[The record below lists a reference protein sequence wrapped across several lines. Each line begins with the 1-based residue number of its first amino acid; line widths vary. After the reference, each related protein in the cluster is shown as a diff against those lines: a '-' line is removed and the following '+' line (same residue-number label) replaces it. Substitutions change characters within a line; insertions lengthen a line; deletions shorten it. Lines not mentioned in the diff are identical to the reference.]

1 MGLATF
7 ETTSWCSN
15 AIFIF
20 YNLNLLS
27 MLITKLPYWYHCK
40 MSLIAITMILFC
52 SAVFSQVTHQVT
64 GSVSNSQNETLEGVT
79 VEVKGKNIKTTTGS
93 DGRYSIATD
102 NSNGVLIFT
111 YVGLKTQEQAV
122 KGRSI
127 VNIRMEDNAAK
138 LSEVVVVG
146 YGSQSRA
153 TVSTSIS
160 KLDNKVLENIP
171 YANITNAMQG
181 TLPGVRVQTTT
192 GQPGV
197 AARVIVR
204 GGTSINNP
212 NTGGPLYVVDGIQR
226 NDINDI
232 SSEDIESLQVLKD
245 AASTSIYGSRASNGV
260 VIITTKSGK
269 AGRTIVNYSYD
280 LTIGKVGKAY
290 DIANARDHI
299 YYSRIGIQT
308 ALARGY
314 ITQATATARLTGA
327 NSVGTGN
334 DLTKNTAFTTQY
346 LTNENKYKLDEG
358 WGSMPDPL
366 DPSKNIIYKDTRWD
380 KVLFQTAVS
389 NNHHISISGGTEKA
403 TFNTAVGYMESQGTT
418 ITTKYKR
425 LTLNLNG
432 TLQVRENMSIY
443 GRILYSNSNSN
454 LTGLVDQLIFLRTAG
469 LPRTAKYTFEDGTLA
484 PGQQQGNGNP
494 AYHLPNQN
502 NSSGNEITN
511 YTVGGKWNIIK
522 GLSFDPMLS
531 LYRVNAGTRAF
542 QPSYQNGPGAGAL
555 VTTRVASN
563 TTIRTDQYQADAILT
578 YTKTFG
584 DHHLEAKTGISYFTR
599 TLNTFTA
606 TGQGASTDLI
616 PTLNASS
623 VFSGVSNTI
632 TTLRLPGYIAR
643 LNYDYKQKYLLTVNG
658 RYDGS
663 SNLGLKNRWGFFP
676 GISAGWVLNQ
686 ESFWDGLP
694 ENLITVKLRGSYGE
708 NGNIGAN
715 GLLSDYQAQGE
726 YGISGTL
733 TQQSYAGNIGIQP
746 LNIPNAGLKWERSK
760 TIDGGAD
767 IGLFNGRV
775 TILFDYYR
783 RVTNDLITSLVPPQ
797 STGYSSIL
805 TNLGSLENK
814 GLELELGAK
823 LLPANSQVSWNISVN
838 AARTKYKI
846 LRLPP
851 TGVEGN
857 RQGGIQV
864 YDPATKAYTYVP
876 ANLGLIEGGRVGDWY
891 GYQAL
896 GVYATDAEAANA
908 QVDNVI
914 GSVKGKRGG
923 DIIWQDL
930 DGNSIIDSRDRVYL
944 GNPFPS
950 WTGGFSNNLTYKNF
964 NLYLRLDY
972 TGGFSTYNYARAFLD
987 GNWQGDVAATQEFI
1001 DKAWKNPGDVTDVAR
1016 YNPYDPFGAQ
1026 NTWRGSG
1033 TLGISSQYVE
1043 KGDYMCIRELSLS
1056 YSLSP
1061 ALLRRVKISS
1071 VRFNVTG
1078 NNLYYFTS
1086 YKGNN
1091 PEDGGFTTAP
1101 SLRGDFGRY
1110 PIPRN
1115 IIFGANV
1122 TF

>member
-1 MGLATF
+1 MMLKNLLNWNYCRKPLLLLTM
-7 ETTSWCSN
+7 
-15 AIFIF
+15 IFI
-20 YNLNLLS
+20 
-27 MLITKLPYWYHCK
+27 T
-40 MSLIAITMILFC
+40 C
-52 SAVFSQVTHQVT
+52 SVFSQGTYRVSGT
-64 GSVSNSQNETLEGVT
+64 VSNRQNQLLEGVT
-79 VEVKGKNIKTTTGS
+79 VEVKGENSKTTTS
-93 DGRYSIATD
+93 LDGKYSVVANNR
-102 NSNGVLIFT
+102 NSILIFS
-111 YVGLKTQEQAV
+111 YVGFKEQEQSLN
-122 KGRSI
+122 GRSVIDI
-127 VNIRMEDNAAK
+127 VLEETSAK

-153 TVSTSIS
+153 TVTTSIS

-171 YANITNAMQG
+171 YTNLTNAMQG

-192 GQPGV
+192 GQPGA
-197 AARVIVR
+197 AARVIIR

-226 NDINDI
+226 NEINDI

-260 VIITTKSGK
+260 VIITTKTGK

-280 LTIGKVGKAY
+280 LTVGKVGKTY
-290 DIANARDHI
+290 DIVNARDHV
-299 YYSRIGIQT
+299 YYSRLGIQS
-308 ALARGY
+308 ALTNGY
-314 ITQATATARLTGA
+314 LTQAAATARLTGA

-346 LTNENKYKLDEG
+346 LTNDNKYKLDEG
-358 WGSMPDPL
+358 WESMPDPL
-366 DPSKNIIYKDTRWD
+366 DPSKKIIFKDTKWD
-380 KVLFQTAVS
+380 DVLFQTAIS
-389 NNHHISISGGTEKA
+389 NNHHISVSGGSEKA
-403 TFNTAVGYMESQGTT
+403 TFNTAVGYMQSEGTT

-432 TLQVRENMSIY
+432 TLQIRDNMSIY
-443 GRILYSNSNSN
+443 GRILYANSTSN

-469 LPRTAKYTFEDGTLA
+469 LPRTAKYTFEDGSLA

-502 NSSGNEITN
+502 NKSGNEITN
-511 YTVGGKWNIIK
+511 YTIGGKWSIIK

-531 LYRVNAGTRAF
+531 LYRVNANARAF
-542 QPSYQNGPGAGAL
+542 QPSYQNGPGPGAL

-578 YTKTFG
+578 YATVFG
-584 DHHLEAKTGISYFTR
+584 NHHLEAKTGISYFTR

-623 VFSGVSNTI
+623 SFSGVSNTI
-632 TTLRLPGYIAR
+632 STLRLPGYIGR
-643 LNYDYKQKYLLTVNG
+643 LNYDYLQKYLLTINA

-676 GISAGWVLNQ
+676 GISAGWVLNK
-686 ESFWDGLP
+686 EKFWNTLP
-694 ENLITVKLRGSYGE
+694 NNLATVKLRASYGE

-726 YGISGTL
+726 YGISTLL
-733 TQQSYAGNIGIQP
+733 TQQRYAGNIGIQP
-746 LNIPNAGLKWERSK
+746 LSIPNAGLKWERSK

-775 TILFDYYR
+775 SVLFDYYR
-783 RVTNDLITSLVPPQ
+783 RVTEDLITSLVPPQ

-814 GLELELGAK
+814 GLELELGARV
-823 LLPANSQVSWNISVN
+823 LPTASKVLWNVSFN
-838 AARTKYKI
+838 AARTKYKV

-851 TGVEGN
+851 TGAEGN

-864 YDPATKAYTYVP
+864 YDPNSKTYTYVP

-891 GYQAL
+891 GYKAL
-896 GVYATDAEAANA
+896 GVYATDADAAKA
-908 QVDNVI
+908 PIDNVI
-914 GSVKGKRGG
+914 GTVKTKHGG
-923 DIIWQDL
+923 DIIWEDL
-930 DGNSIIDSRDRVYL
+930 DGNGLIDSRDRVYL
-944 GNPFPS
+944 GNPFPT
-950 WTGGFSNNLTYKNF
+950 WTGGFSNTIGFKNF

-1001 DKAWKNPGDVTDVAR
+1001 DKSWKNQGDITDVPK
-1016 YNPYDPFGAQ
+1016 YNPYEPSSTQ
-1026 NTWRGSG
+1026 NMWRGSG

-1043 KGDYMCIRELSLS
+1043 KGDFMCVRELSLS
-1056 YSLSP
+1056 YTLP
-1061 ALLRRVKISS
+1061 AALLSKVKMGG
-1071 VRFNVTG
+1071 VRFSITG
-1078 NNLYYFTS
+1078 NNLHYFTA

-1091 PEDGGFTTAP
+1091 PEDGGFTTSP